1 MTHLTEG
8 TLRRMVDD
16 PDARAGA
23 ESAHLEGCSE
33 CQARFKVVSEDAAS
47 IGRLLAVPEAR
58 VDAGRAFAH
67 VMSARHA
74 QPALGLR
81 LPILGPAGRPA
92 LALVAAVVAAALVL
106 VAFTFSG
113 FFFKPSTVQT
123 VPVTVAD
130 VQALSQ
136 LAEYGTYSWTKE
148 PQFQVA
154 TTAADAAAVADGLKA
169 PVVKQLPTGVSK
181 TVTYGAMSQAV
192 FTFTFSAD
200 KASSAAARQ
209 GKTMP
214 AMPKGIDGAT
224 LTITVGPAVGE
235 VYGDLNQP
243 AEQSNG
249 GQSSGS
255 SQINLPQLIVARSA
269 APTVKSTQV
278 SVSQLENYILQQPGI
293 TDQLK
298 NALKAIGDPSH
309 TLLIPI
315 PVQYATSKDVTVQGV
330 HGVALGD
337 NTGVGAG
344 VVWVK
349 GGSVYVVAGSIK
361 QSAAIDIANNL
372 Q

>member
-1 MTHLTEG
+1 MAHLTDG

-23 ESAHLEGCSE
+23 DSAHLEGCPE
-33 CQARFKVVSEDAAS
+33 CQARFKAVSDDADS

-58 VDAGRAFAH
+58 VDTGQAFAR
-67 VMSARHA
+67 VMSARSS

-81 LPILGPAGRPA
+81 FPILRPAGRPA
-92 LALVAAVVAAALVL
+92 FALVAAIVAAAVVL

-113 FFFKPSTVQT
+113 LFFQPTTVKT
-123 VPVTVAD
+123 VPVSVAD
-130 VQALSQ
+130 VQALTQ
-136 LAEYGTYSWTKE
+136 LADYGTYTWTTQ

-154 TTAADAAAVADGLKA
+154 TSAADASSVAGGLKA
-169 PVVKQLPTGVSK
+169 PVVSKLPAGISK

-200 KASSAAARQ
+200 KAAAAAVSH
-209 GKTMP
+209 GKSMP
-214 AMPKGIDGAT
+214 AMPKGVDGAT

-235 VYGDLNQP
+235 VYGDLNNQQ
-243 AEQSNG
+243 ATGNSN
-249 GQSSGS
+249 STSE
-255 SQINLPQLIVARSA
+255 INLPQLLVARSTS
-269 APTVKSTQV
+269 PTVKSTQV
-278 SVSQLENYILQQPGI
+278 TVSQLESYILAQPGI
-293 TDQLK
+293 TDKLK
-298 NALKAIGDPSH
+298 NAIKAIGDPSH

-330 HGVALGD
+330 QGVALGD
-337 NTGVGAG
+337 NTGVGSG

-361 QSAAIDIANNL
+361 QSDAIDIANNL
-372 Q
+372 K

>member
-1 MTHLTEG
+1 
-8 TLRRMVDD
+8 MVDD

-23 ESAHLEGCSE
+23 DAAHLEGCSE

-47 IGRLLAVPEAR
+47 ISRLLAVPEAR
-58 VDAGRAFAH
+58 VDTARAFSH
-67 VMSARHA
+67 VMSARRA
-74 QPALGLR
+74 QPALVLR
-81 LPILGPAGRPA
+81 LPFLRPAGRPA
-92 LALVAAVVAAALVL
+92 FALVAAVVAAAVVL

-113 FFFKPSTVQT
+113 FFFQPTTVKT
-123 VPVTVAD
+123 VPVSVAD
-130 VQALSQ
+130 VRALSQ
-136 LAEYGTYSWTKE
+136 LADYGTYSWTKQ

-154 TTAADAAAVADGLKA
+154 TSAVDAATTADGLKV
-169 PVVKQLPTGVSK
+169 PVVKNLPTGVSK

-200 KASSAAARQ
+200 KASSAAAKQ

-224 LTITVGPAVGE
+224 LTVTVGPAVGE

-243 AEQSNG
+243 TGQSNG

-255 SQINLPQLIVARSA
+255 NEINLPQLIVARSA

-293 TDQLK
+293 TDELK

-315 PVQYATSKDVTVQGV
+315 PVQYATSKNVTVQGV
-330 HGVALGD
+330 QGVALGD
-337 NTGVGAG
+337 NTGVGAA

-349 GGSVYVVAGSIK
+349 DGSVYLVAGSIK

-372 Q
+372 R

>member
-1 MTHLTEG
+1 MAHLTEG

-16 PDARAGA
+16 PDARTGVD
-23 ESAHLEGCSE
+23 STHLEGCPE

-58 VDAGRAFAH
+58 VDTGRAFAQ
-67 VMSARHA
+67 VMSARRA

-81 LPILGPAGRPA
+81 LPMSLPGGRPA
-92 LALVAAVVAAALVL
+92 LALVAAVVAAAVVL

-113 FFFKPSTVQT
+113 FFFQPTTVKT
-123 VPVTVAD
+123 VPVSVAD

-136 LAEYGTYSWTKE
+136 LADYGTYSWTKQ

-154 TTAADAAAVADGLKA
+154 TSAADAATVAGGLKA
-169 PVVKQLPTGVSK
+169 PVVKKLPTGVSK
-181 TVTYGAMSQAV
+181 SVTYGAMSQAV

-200 KASSAAARQ
+200 KASAAAARH
-209 GKTMP
+209 GKTLS
-214 AMPKGIDGAT
+214 AMPKGMDGAT
-224 LTITVGPAVGE
+224 LTIAVGPAVGE

-243 AEQSNG
+243 NGQSNG
-249 GQSSGS
+249 AGE
-255 SQINLPQLIVARSA
+255 INLPQLIVARSA

-278 SVSQLENYILQQPGI
+278 TVAQLENYILQQPGV

-298 NALKAIGDPSH
+298 NALKAVGDPSH

-315 PVQYATSKDVTVQGV
+315 PIQYATSKDVRVQGV
-330 HGVALGD
+330 DGVALGD
-337 NTGVGAG
+337 NTGLGAG

-349 GGSVYVVAGSIK
+349 GGSVYVVAGSIT